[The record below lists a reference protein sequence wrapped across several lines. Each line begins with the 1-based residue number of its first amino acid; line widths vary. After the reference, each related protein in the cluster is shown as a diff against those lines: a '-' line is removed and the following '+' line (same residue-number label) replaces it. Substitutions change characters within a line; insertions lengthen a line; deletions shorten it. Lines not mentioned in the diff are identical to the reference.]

1 MLLAI
6 GIMWASTAA
15 YWIAILVVV
24 ARVLAGLQ
32 DLTEQLLNGTDDV
45 QECQLKVRGL
55 AQLPSYN
62 AEMSRVQNCAVAVA
76 LTVNVRGFPSGT
88 Y

>member
-15 YWIAILVVV
+15 YWIAMIVVV

-32 DLTEQLLNGTDDV
+32 DLTEQLLNSMDHA
-45 QECQLKVRGL
+45 QECQLKVSGL
-55 AQLPSYN
+55 AQLPLYN

-76 LTVNVRGFPSGT
+76 LTVNVR
-88 Y
+88 